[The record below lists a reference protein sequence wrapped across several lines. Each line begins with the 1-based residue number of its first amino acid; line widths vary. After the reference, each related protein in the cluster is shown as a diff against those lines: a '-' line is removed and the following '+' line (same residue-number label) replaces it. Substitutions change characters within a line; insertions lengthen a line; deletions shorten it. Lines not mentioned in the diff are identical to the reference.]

1 MEEKNNQIKIKLTTV
16 IVAILVAIVI
26 FGGIIF
32 VKLNNKNNNTN
43 NQTEIGNTTQTEY
56 TQSDI
61 GFSFEFLKK
70 ENKKENLI
78 YSPLSIRYGLQMLY
92 EGANGT
98 TKIQIENVIGRQ
110 NLVNYENIND
120 RLSLVNALYI
130 RDTYSKSVKDEY
142 KNKLKKDYNAE
153 VKYDSFKNANSI
165 NKWIENNTFGQI
177 KNMVADNIVQNP
189 NTEMLI
195 VNALAIDMEWENQF
209 EDTETNGEKFNL
221 NNGNTMTATMM
232 HKETLSD
239 NVSFY
244 KDKNV
249 TSLTMDLKKY
259 NDTQLEFIA
268 IMPNTDLSEYV
279 KKFTVD
285 QLTDISNNS
294 KSASKTKYGV
304 NISIPKFSIK
314 YDLSLKDDLISL
326 SITDAFDKKNAD
338 FSNMTNSLLGLYVW
352 EAMHKANI
360 DFTEKGVK
368 AAATTV
374 MVMADKAIIIEE
386 RFNPEEIR
394 IDKPFMYLIR
404 DKQTGEIW
412 FVGTVYEPNSW
423 ENDRA
428 NYKF

>member
-1 MEEKNNQIKIKLTTV
+1 MKEKNNQIIIKLTTV

-43 NQTEIGNTTQTEY
+43 NQTEIENTTQTEY

-294 KSASKTKYGV
+294 KSASKTKNGV

-326 SITDAFDKKNAD
+326 SITDAFDKKKAD